1 MSTTR
6 RSLMLGFG
14 ALALTPMLVEAQED
28 DSTPKSFDKT
38 GGQDQPMAST
48 PVASPG
54 TEEDPPLI
62 DLLKYG
68 AWGVASRDF
77 EQVGE
82 FPGYAIIIGTSI
94 GAFPDPET
102 AAAAMPAIRSV
113 QDLDPYNQLE
123 LTEIDSLGDD
133 QFFLWGPLTSQGV
146 DLTVG
151 LLIAE
156 RGPYA
161 VLASGVGVAGL
172 DFRSDLVDIV
182 EFILSGVEEADPQT
196 KDGLMDVLPNPDDLP
211 HLPTSDNFYE
221 VSRERTRGGDAG

>member
-6 RSLMLGFG
+6 RSLVLGFG
-14 ALALTPMLVEAQED
+14 ALALTPLLVEARDD
-28 DSTPKSFDKT
+28 DSTPESFDKT
-38 GGQDQPMAST
+38 RSKNQPQEST

-77 EQVGE
+77 EQTGE
-82 FPGYAIIIGTSI
+82 FPGYAIIVGTSI

-123 LTEIDSLGDD
+123 LTKLDSLGDD
-133 QFFLWGPLTSQGV
+133 QMFLWGQLTSQGV

-151 LLIAE
+151 LLIVE

-161 VLASGVGVAGL
+161 VLASGIGVAEL
-172 DFRSDLVDIV
+172 DFRSDLVEIA
-182 EFILSGVEEADPQT
+182 EFILSGAEAADPRT
-196 KDGLMDVLPNPDDLP
+196 KDELMDILPDPEDLP
-211 HLPTSDNFYE
+211 HLPTSDNFYD
-221 VSRERTRGGDAG
+221 VSRERTRGGDAR

>member
-1 MSTTR
+1 
-6 RSLMLGFG
+6 
-14 ALALTPMLVEAQED
+14 
-28 DSTPKSFDKT
+28 
-38 GGQDQPMAST
+38 MAST

-77 EQVGE
+77 EQIGE

-151 LLIAE
+151 LLIVE

-182 EFILSGVEEADPQT
+182 EFILSGAEAADPQT

-211 HLPTSDNFYE
+211 HLPTSDNFLRSFPGTHARRRRRVAIGATSMSDRNE
-221 VSRERTRGGDAG
+221 AGRCCPASRHLIPTGVCERKT

>member
-1 MSTTR
+1 
-6 RSLMLGFG
+6 MLGLG

-28 DSTPKSFDKT
+28 DSTPESFDKT
-38 GGQDQPMAST
+38 GGKNQQLEST
-48 PVASPG
+48 PVASPE

-77 EQVGE
+77 EQTGE

-113 QDLDPYNQLE
+113 QDIDPYNQLE
-123 LTEIDSLGDD
+123 LIELEPLGDD
-133 QFFLWGPLTSQGV
+133 QFALWGSLTSQGV
-146 DLTVG
+146 DLSVG
-151 LLIAE
+151 LLIVE

-161 VLASGVGVAGL
+161 VLASGIGVAEL
-172 DFRSDLVDIV
+172 DFRSDLVEIA
-182 EFILSGVEEADPQT
+182 EFILSGAEAADPQT
-196 KDGLMDVLPNPDDLP
+196 KDELMDILPNPEDLP

-221 VSRERTRGGDAG
+221 VSRERTRGGDAE